1 MKRKN
6 ATMSELM
13 MITKCGAFSLPKAKE
28 IIKETLDK
36 SEHILHDPSPVIL
49 VQTFA
54 EKSIEIR
61 TIFWVT
67 DLATAGTMR
76 SSAMIEIFEA
86 LQQGGIE
93 LPGLP

>member
-1 MKRKN
+1 MQNRNKRVEFIIGISYIAKI
-6 ATMSELM
+6 S
-13 MITKCGAFSLPKAKE
+13 KAKE

-61 TIFWVT
+61 IIFWVT